1 MKMITRR
8 GIFLWILVFAFVF
21 GLGFMTYSLLSDG
34 DSWVMQPYNSHLY
47 HNGELIGAGKITDRN
62 GRSLAE
68 TNNGKREYN
77 DSLTTRKATL
87 HAVGDLQGF
96 ISTGVQN
103 VYKAKLTGYNSLT
116 GIYSVIKNGSGNDM
130 QLTLDADACDVA
142 YKALSNYKAGTVGV
156 INYKTGETLVM
167 TSTPSYDPQNKP
179 SDIDDNDAYSGA
191 YINRL
196 LTGLYTPGSIFKI
209 VTAICA
215 IENISD
221 IYDRTFKCTG
231 EYDPGSG
238 TPIECN
244 ARHGTLTFEQAL
256 AKSCNSTF
264 AQIAIELGPQKLA
277 DTAKELGLTSKVT
290 LNNDIDSS
298 TGRFFLESGDAD
310 DYVGWTGIGQGD
322 TLVSPIAML
331 RLVSAIA
338 NDGTAVSLNLV
349 ESFATKTGKALDI
362 GFTAK
367 ETPLLSSD
375 VAAKMKK
382 LLRNNVKEQYGDY
395 NYKGL
400 HLCAKSG
407 TAQIDNVDSH
417 NTAWF
422 VGFMDDDEHPYA
434 FVVLVEYGNSGSQ
447 TAGPI
452 ANKVLQ
458 ALVENDN

>member
-34 DSWVMQPYNSHLY
+34 DSWVMKPYNSHLY
-47 HNGELIGAGKITDRN
+47 YNGELIGAGKITDRN

-156 INYKTGETLVM
+156 MNYKTGEILVM
-167 TSTPSYDPQNKP
+167 VSTPSYDPQNKP
-179 SDIDDNDAYSGA
+179 SDLDDNEAYEGA

-196 LTGLYTPGSIFKI
+196 LTGLYTPGSTFKI

-221 IYDRTFKCTG
+221 IYDRTFRCTG

-244 ARHGTLTFEQAL
+244 ARHGKLTFEQAL
-256 AKSCNSTF
+256 AKSCNSAF
-264 AQIAIELGPQKLA
+264 AQIAIELGPEKLA
-277 DTAKELGLTSKVT
+277 DTAKELGLTSAVSV
-290 LNNDIDSS
+290 NGDITSS
-298 TGRFFLESGDAD
+298 TGRFFLEKSDAD

-322 TLVSPIAML
+322 TLVSPVAML
-331 RLVSAIA
+331 RLAGAIA
-338 NDGTAVSLNLV
+338 NDGKAVSINRL
-349 ESFATKTGKALDI
+349 KALQQKQARRLTLVLRPRKLRFSQAI
-362 GFTAK
+362 RQAK
-367 ETPLLSSD
+367 
-375 VAAKMKK
+375 
-382 LLRNNVKEQYGDY
+382 
-395 NYKGL
+395 
-400 HLCAKSG
+400 
-407 TAQIDNVDSH
+407 
-417 NTAWF
+417 
-422 VGFMDDDEHPYA
+422 
-434 FVVLVEYGNSGSQ
+434 
-447 TAGPI
+447 
-452 ANKVLQ
+452 
-458 ALVENDN
+458 

>member
-196 LTGLYTPGSIFKI
+196 LTGLYTPGSTFKI

-256 AKSCNSTF
+256 AKSCNSAF

-362 GFTAK
+362 GFNAK
-367 ETPLLSSD
+367 ET
-375 VAAKMKK
+375 
-382 LLRNNVKEQYGDY
+382 
-395 NYKGL
+395 
-400 HLCAKSG
+400 LCNI
-407 TAQIDNVDSH
+407 T
-417 NTAWF
+417 
-422 VGFMDDDEHPYA
+422 
-434 FVVLVEYGNSGSQ
+434 
-447 TAGPI
+447 
-452 ANKVLQ
+452 
-458 ALVENDN
+458 

>member
-8 GIFLWILVFAFVF
+8 GLFLLILVIAFLG
-21 GLGFMTYSLLSDG
+21 GLVFMTVSLVNDG
-34 DSWVMQPYNSHLY
+34 DDWVMQPYNSSVY
-47 HNGELIGAGKITDRN
+47 YNGELVGAGKITDCN

-68 TNNGKREYN
+68 TNDGKREYN

-87 HAVGDLQGF
+87 HAVGDTKGF

-103 VYKAKLTGYNSLT
+103 VYQAKLTGYSVLS
-116 GIYSVIKNGSGNDM
+116 GIYSVTKNGSGNDM

-142 YKALSNYKAGTVGV
+142 YEALSNYKAGCVGV
-156 INYKTGETLVM
+156 MNYKTGDIVCM
-167 TSTPSYDPQNKP
+167 VSTPSYDPQNKP
-179 SDIDDNDAYSGA
+179 SDLDTNKRYEGV

-196 LTGLYTPGSIFKI
+196 LSGLYTPGSTFKI

-215 IENISD
+215 LENISD
-221 IYDRTFKCTG
+221 IESRTFKCTG
-231 EYDPGSG
+231 EYDPGKG

-244 ARHGTLTFEQAL
+244 ARHGTITFEQAL
-256 AKSCNSTF
+256 AKSCNSAF
-264 AQIAIELGPQKLA
+264 AQIAIELGPERLA
-277 DTAKELGLTSKVT
+277 ETAKELGLTSTVSVSG
-290 LNNDIDSS
+290 DIVSS
-298 TGRFFLESGDAD
+298 QGRFFLEKGDAD

-322 TLVSPIAML
+322 TLISPASML
-331 RLVSAIA
+331 RLAGAIA
-338 NDGTAVSLNLV
+338 NDGKAVSLNLV
-349 ESFATKTGKALDI
+349 ESFATKAGKALDLD
-362 GFTAK
+362 FTKK
-367 ETPLLSSD
+367 ETPVLSSE
-375 VAAKMKK
+375 VASKMKK
-382 LLRNNVKEQYGDY
+382 LMRNNVTEQYGDY

-400 HLCAKSG
+400 KLCAKSG

-422 VGFMDDDEHPYA
+422 VGFMDDEENPYA

-458 ALVENDN
+458 ALVKD